1 MRCPYCGFTNADR
14 ATYCVNCGN
23 AFVNQNTAQ
32 RPAPSRTV
40 TPVPPTAQRPA
51 QRTKPAPPPANLPP
65 LGAPRR
71 GATPHKPYVEAPPLP
86 VEPTPLAAP
95 GPFPPKTLEQ
105 LQALEKDALAY
116 TVENTSVAVGQ
127 KKIVRITYEKGVA
140 WQQMATLAK
149 AFREQRESKYNT
161 IIIQGVLP
169 GEAQIY
175 AFTNGQL
182 VFDKGT
188 RLGSQLLNRY
198 MLETG
203 NGYASDAVRVV
214 LTEESK

>member
-23 AFVNQNTAQ
+23 SFS
-32 RPAPSRTV
+32 SRNASCTV
-40 TPVPPTAQRPA
+40 TPMPPTQQSGLPQQRPG
-51 QRTKPAPPPANLPP
+51 QRPQPAANPANLPP

-71 GATPHKPYVEAPPLP
+71 GTTPHKPYIEAPPLP
-86 VEPTPLAAP
+86 VEPIPLAAP
-95 GPFPPKTLEQ
+95 GPFPPKTVEQ
-105 LQALEKDALAY
+105 LRALEKDAFDY
-116 TVENTSVAVGQ
+116 TVEDTKIAVGQ
-127 KKIVRITYEKGVA
+127 KKVVRIVYQKGVA

-149 AFREQRESKYNT
+149 AFREQQESKYNT

-188 RLGSQLLNRY
+188 RLGSQILNRY
-198 MLETG
+198 MVETG
-203 NGYASDAVRVV
+203 NGYASDAIRVV
-214 LTEESK
+214 LTEQSK

>member
-1 MRCPYCGFTNADR
+1 
-14 ATYCVNCGN
+14 
-23 AFVNQNTAQ
+23 
-32 RPAPSRTV
+32 
-40 TPVPPTAQRPA
+40 
-51 QRTKPAPPPANLPP
+51 
-65 LGAPRR
+65 
-71 GATPHKPYVEAPPLP
+71 LP

-105 LQALEKDALAY
+105 LRALEKDALAY

-127 KKIVRITYEKGVA
+127 KKIVRIIYEKGVA

-149 AFREQRESKYNT
+149 AFREQQESKYNT